1 MPIPAVFID
10 SDLPETPGQK
20 NIDDFIVKNWFTDF
34 PAVDGTKLGGY
45 YFGNPVSN
53 LAMNSFN
60 NAAPATLN
68 GSFDN
73 SPGYI
78 NVDVDNYLDTTLEA
92 PVALKVLAVIRR
104 PSNPSAANYFISDF
118 SGMGAAGLG
127 FGLGIATDGKLR
139 MVGQND
145 ATTAVASVDFPSSIA
160 VGDLCAIAAHVI
172 QGAVYVAIYNPA
184 TESYVAGN
192 TTLSGTRSA
201 GTKNILIGRKTDNN
215 TSTAST
221 AIKSAVLINGEITG
235 AQQLA
240 AMQYMLAMD

>member
-1 MPIPAVFID
+1 MPISSIFID
-10 SDLPETPGQK
+10 GALQVIPGMK
-20 NIDDFIVKNWFTDF
+20 TLDDFIITNWFSDF
-34 PAVDGTKLGGY
+34 PTVDGTKLGGY
-45 YFGNPVSN
+45 YFGTPVSN

-73 SPGYI
+73 SQGYI
-78 NVDVDNYLDTTLEA
+78 NVDVNNYLDTTLKA
-92 PVALKVLAVIRR
+92 PVALKVLAVIKR
-104 PSNPSAANYFISDF
+104 PANPSVATYFISDF
-118 SGMGAAGLG
+118 SGTGTTGVG

-145 ATTAVASVDFPSSIA
+145 ATTAVASVDFPSSVA

-172 QGAVYVAIYNPA
+172 QGAVYVAIYNPVTA
-184 TESYVAGN
+184 TYVAGN
-192 TTLSGTRSA
+192 ASMSGTRVV

>member
-1 MPIPAVFID
+1 MPIPAIYIGSPLTVI
-10 SDLPETPGQK
+10 PGMK
-20 NIDDFIVKNWFTDF
+20 TLSDFIITNWFTGF
-34 PAVDGTKLGGY
+34 PEVDGTKIGGY
-45 YFGNPVSN
+45 YFGTPVNN

-60 NAAPATLN
+60 NSVPATLN
-68 GSFDN
+68 GTFDN
-73 SPGYI
+73 SQGYI
-78 NVDVDNYLDTTLEA
+78 NVDVNNYIDTTLKA
-92 PVALKVLAVIRR
+92 PVALKVLAVIKR
-104 PSNPSAANYFISDF
+104 PANPSVATYFISDF
-118 SGMGAAGLG
+118 SGTGTTGVG

-145 ATTAVASVDFPSSIA
+145 ATTAVASVDFPSSVA

-172 QGAVYVAIYNPA
+172 QGAVYVAIYNPVTA
-184 TESYVAGN
+184 TYVAGN
-192 TTLSGTRSA
+192 ASMSGTRVV

>member
-1 MPIPAVFID
+1 MPISSIFID
-10 SDLPETPGQK
+10 GALQVIPGMK
-20 NIDDFIVKNWFTDF
+20 TLDDFIITNWFSDF
-34 PAVDGTKLGGY
+34 PTVDGTKLGGY
-45 YFGNPVSN
+45 YFGTPVSN

-73 SPGYI
+73 SQGYI
-78 NVDVDNYLDTTLEA
+78 NVDVNNYLDTTLKA
-92 PVALKVLAVIRR
+92 PVPLKILAVIKR
-104 PSNPSAANYFISDF
+104 PSNPTAATYFISDF
-118 SGMGAAGLG
+118 SGTGTGGVG

-139 MVGQND
+139 MTGQND
-145 ATTAVASVDFPSSIA
+145 TTTAIASVDFPSSVA

-172 QGAVYVAIYNPA
+172 QGSVYVAVYNPTTA
-184 TESYVAGN
+184 TYVAGN
-192 TTLSGTRSA
+192 ASMSGTRAA
-201 GTKNILIGRKTDNN
+201 GTKDILIGRKTDNN
-215 TSTAST
+215 TSTTSI

>member
-1 MPIPAVFID
+1 
-10 SDLPETPGQK
+10 
-20 NIDDFIVKNWFTDF
+20 
-34 PAVDGTKLGGY
+34 
-45 YFGNPVSN
+45 
-53 LAMNSFN
+53 
-60 NAAPATLN
+60 APATLN

-73 SPGYI
+73 SQGYI
-78 NVDVDNYLDTTLEA
+78 NVDVNNYLDTTLKA

-104 PSNPSAANYFISDF
+104 PSNPSVANYFISDF
-118 SGMGAAGLG
+118 SGTGVAGLG

-139 MVGQND
+139 IVGQND

-184 TESYVAGN
+184 TATYVAGN
-192 TTLSGTRSA
+192 TAMSGTRSA

-240 AMQYMLAMD
+240 AMQYLLAMD